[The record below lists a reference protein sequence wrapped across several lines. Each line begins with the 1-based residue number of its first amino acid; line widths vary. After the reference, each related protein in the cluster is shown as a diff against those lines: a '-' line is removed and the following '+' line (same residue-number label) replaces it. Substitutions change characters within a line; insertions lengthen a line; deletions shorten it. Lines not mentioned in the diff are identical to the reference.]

1 MGPAGIRSWAT
12 LIARQHEK
20 ALLATTMAKI
30 RSMPAREGSR
40 GRTISVAQERIPAG
54 PTHALLEDLRRRGFG
69 PVWVARELDY
79 GTSVFHLSGAA
90 RRVAEAVADLH
101 ARVGDLTAPDA
112 GRNRRVPLLREL
124 LAARGD
130 GQRAG

>member
-1 MGPAGIRSWAT
+1 
-12 LIARQHEK
+12 
-20 ALLATTMAKI
+20 MAKI

-79 GTSVFHLSGAA
+79 GTSVFHLSGAGRRVT

-101 ARVGDLTAPDA
+101 ARAGDLTVPDA
-112 GRNRRVPLLREL
+112 SRNRRVPPLREL